1 MNNTKFNYSKLFSFI
16 FIAALIYGG
25 YNLFIYLSKAITISG
40 EVDYLSQLNKNYFY
54 GQNIFEKSDNDFERT
69 LNKSESNFNVSYSN
83 VSENFCESM
92 LESIQ
97 LEEQI
102 WTNITFQNN
111 DKKSSIF
118 MEDINDESI
127 DFMCND
133 NLNMSFIINKESDQY
148 QEVIKKRK
156 NNEELTKLKDENTKE
171 LEFIFTNIYNF
182 QDNRTAVDSNFNPYD
197 RIFGFLVQNNSNK
210 IEDRKKMIITYQP
223 MPVELCKRFIDIA
236 YNRESDEFHQKSII
250 TFNRDRLN
258 VLINGE
264 DISDLRIYYAEQL
277 CFKDVV
283 VRIEAEV

>member
-118 MEDINDESI
+118 MEDINEESI

-133 NLNMSFIINKESDQY
+133 NLNMSFIINKESEQY

-223 MPVELCKRFIDIA
+223 MPVELCKRFIDIV
-236 YNRESDEFHQKSII
+236 YNRKSDEFNNKSII
-250 TFNRDRLN
+250 MFDRDRLN